1 MSIDERLRILKMV
14 EEGKLTAE
22 EAAQLL
28 AALQDTPPVDVE
40 VPPATGHRARWLRI
54 RVHEANGKAKV
65 NIKVP
70 LKLVKWGL
78 AWVQRYAG
86 LTGQEME
93 DLSQALEAALTADQ
107 VGPIVEVEDLEAGER
122 VEIVLE

>member
-1 MSIDERLRILKMV
+1 MSTDERLRILKMV

-28 AALQDTPPVDVE
+28 AALQDTPPADVE

-54 RVHEANGKAKV
+54 RVHEAGQAKV

-86 LTGQEME
+86 LTGQEM
-93 DLSQALEAALTADQ
+93 DGLTQSLEAALTADQ
-107 VGPIVEVEDLEAGER
+107 VGPIVEVEDREAGER